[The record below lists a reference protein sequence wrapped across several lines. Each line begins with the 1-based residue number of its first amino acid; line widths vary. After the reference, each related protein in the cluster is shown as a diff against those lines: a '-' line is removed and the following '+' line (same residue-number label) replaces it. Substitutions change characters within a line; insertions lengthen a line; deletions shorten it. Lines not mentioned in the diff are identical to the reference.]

1 MTQEVTLRSAQPADY
16 PALHALNRGAW
27 FQSDYEEYPEATDAY
42 VDLDLNSSLSNASMA
57 TVAEV
62 DGQIAGVILASAD
75 SEPKY
80 GRMIMQSTIDA
91 AATIHAQGQEIADY
105 FYDRMKIESEYDAQ
119 LLEKAQ
125 ANTAYDGR
133 IVLFIMD
140 PNFQGLG
147 IGSKLFQAAK
157 DYFEAKNV
165 ANYYLFTD
173 SSCNYPFYDHK
184 GMHRAGNI
192 TYHQPGLFEPFDG
205 SKSTEPF
212 EFFIYDNQ

>member
-1 MTQEVTLRSAQPADY
+1 MTQEVTLRSAQTADY

-27 FQSDYEEYPEATDAY
+27 FKSDYIAYPEATNAY

-80 GRMIMQSTIDA
+80 GRMLMQSTIDA

-105 FYDRMKIESEYDAQ
+105 FYDRMKVESEYDAQ

-125 ANTAYDGR
+125 ANTEYDGR

-140 PNFQGLG
+140 PEFQGLG

-157 DYFEAKNV
+157 DYFEATNV
-165 ANYYLFTD
+165 QNYYLFTD
-173 SSCNYPFYDHK
+173 SSCNYPFYDYK
-184 GMHRAGNI
+184 GMHRAGSLTFN
-192 TYHQPGLFEPFDG
+192 QSGLFEQFDG
-205 SKSTEPF
+205 TESAEPF

>member
-27 FQSDYEEYPEATDAY
+27 FKSDYIAYPEATNAY

-62 DGQIAGVILASAD
+62 DGKIAGVILVSAD

-80 GRMIMQSTIDA
+80 GRMLMQSTIDA
-91 AATIHAQGQEIADY
+91 AATLHAQGQEIADY
-105 FYDRMKIESEYDAQ
+105 FYDRMKVESKYDAK

-125 ANTAYDGR
+125 ENTDYDGR

-140 PNFQGLG
+140 PEFQGLG

-157 DYFEAKNV
+157 DYFEATNV
-165 ANYYLFTD
+165 QNYYLFTD

-184 GMHRAGNI
+184 GMHRAGSLTFN
-192 TYHQPGLFEPFDG
+192 QPGLFEQFDG

>member
-1 MTQEVTLRSAQPADY
+1 MTQEVTLRSAQAADY

-27 FQSDYEEYPEATDAY
+27 FKSDYEEYPEATDAY
-42 VDLDLNSSLSNASMA
+42 VDLNLNNSLSDASMA

-62 DGQIAGVILASAD
+62 DGQIAGVILVSAD

-80 GRMIMQSTIDA
+80 GRMLMQSTIES
-91 AATIHAQGQEIADY
+91 AATIHAQGPEVADY
-105 FYDRMKIESEYDAQ
+105 FYNRMKIEREYDAK
-119 LLEKAQ
+119 LLENAKKDV
-125 ANTAYDGR
+125 AYDGR

-147 IGSKLFQAAK
+147 IGSKLFQAAI

-173 SSCNYPFYDHK
+173 SSCNYPFYDYK
-184 GMHRAGNI
+184 GMRRAGSLRFD
-192 TYHQPGLFEPFDG
+192 QSGLFEQFDG
-205 SKSTEPF
+205 SESTEPF

>member
-1 MTQEVTLRSAQPADY
+1 MTQEVTLRSAQAADY

-42 VDLDLNSSLSNASMA
+42 VDLNLNSSLSDASMA

-80 GRMIMQSTIDA
+80 GRMLMRSTVDA
-91 AATIHAQGQEIADY
+91 AATIHAQGAEVANY
-105 FYDRMKIESEYDAQ
+105 FYDRMKVESAHDEK
-119 LLEKAQ
+119 LLAKAKEDV
-125 ANTAYDGR
+125 TYDGR

-147 IGSKLFQAAK
+147 IGGKLFQAAK
-157 DYFEAKNV
+157 DYFAEKHV
-165 ANYYLFTD
+165 QNYYLFTD
-173 SSCNYPFYDHK
+173 SSCNYPFYDYK
-184 GMHRAGNI
+184 GMRRAGSL
-192 TYHQPGLFEPFDG
+192 TFEQSGLFEQFDG
-205 SKSTEPF
+205 SESTEPF

>member
-1 MTQEVTLRSAQPADY
+1 MTQEVTLRSAQAADY

-27 FQSDYEEYPEATDAY
+27 FKSDYIAYPEATNAY
-42 VDLDLNSSLSNASMA
+42 VDLDLNNSLSNASMA

-62 DGQIAGVILASAD
+62 NGQIAGVILASAD

-80 GRMIMQSTIDA
+80 GRMLMQSTIDA

-105 FYDRMKIESEYDAQ
+105 FYDRMKVESEYDAQ

-125 ANTAYDGR
+125 ANTDYDGR

-140 PNFQGLG
+140 PEFQGLG

-157 DYFEAKNV
+157 DYFEATNV
-165 ANYYLFTD
+165 QTYYLFTD

-184 GMHRAGNI
+184 GMHRAGSLTFN
-192 TYHQPGLFEPFDG
+192 QSGLFEQFDG
-205 SKSTEPF
+205 TESAKPF

>member
-1 MTQEVTLRSAQPADY
+1 MTQEVTLRSAQAADY
-16 PALHALNRGAW
+16 PAIHALNRGAW
-27 FQSDYEEYPEATDAY
+27 FQSDYEKYPEATDAY
-42 VDLDLNSSLSNASMA
+42 VDLDLNSSLSDASMA

-62 DGQIAGVILASAD
+62 DGQIAGVILVSAD

-80 GRMIMQSTIDA
+80 GRMLMQSTIES
-91 AATIHAQGQEIADY
+91 AATIHAQGPEVADY
-105 FYDRMKIESEYDAQ
+105 FYNRMKIESEYDAK
-119 LLEKAQ
+119 LLENAKKDV
-125 ANTAYDGR
+125 AYDGR

-147 IGSKLFQAAK
+147 IGSKLFQAAI

-173 SSCNYPFYDHK
+173 SSCNYPFYDYK
-184 GMHRAGNI
+184 GMRRAGSLRFD
-192 TYHQPGLFEPFDG
+192 QSGLFEQFDG
-205 SKSTEPF
+205 SESTEPF

>member
-27 FQSDYEEYPEATDAY
+27 FKLDYIAYPEATNAY

-62 DGQIAGVILASAD
+62 DGKIAGVILVSAD

-80 GRMIMQSTIDA
+80 GRMLMQSTIDA
-91 AATIHAQGQEIADY
+91 AATLHAQGQEIADY
-105 FYDRMKIESEYDAQ
+105 FYDRMNVESEYDAQ
-119 LLEKAQ
+119 LLEQAQ
-125 ANTAYDGR
+125 ANTDYDGR

-140 PNFQGLG
+140 PEFQGLG

-157 DYFEAKNV
+157 DYFEATNV
-165 ANYYLFTD
+165 QNYYLFTD

>member
-1 MTQEVTLRSAQPADY
+1 MTQEVTLRPAQPTDY

-27 FQSDYEEYPEATDAY
+27 FKSDYIAYPDATNAY

-80 GRMIMQSTIDA
+80 GRMLMQSTIDA
-91 AATIHAQGQEIADY
+91 AATLHAQGQEIADY
-105 FYDRMKIESEYDAQ
+105 FYDRMKVESEYDAQ

-125 ANTAYDGR
+125 ANTDYDGR

-140 PNFQGLG
+140 PEFQGLG

-157 DYFEAKNV
+157 DYFEVTNV
-165 ANYYLFTD
+165 QNYYLFTD

-184 GMHRAGNI
+184 GMHRAGSL
-192 TYHQPGLFEPFDG
+192 TFDQPGLFEQFDG

>member
-27 FQSDYEEYPEATDAY
+27 FKSDYIAYPEATNAY

-62 DGQIAGVILASAD
+62 DGKIAGVILVSAD

-80 GRMIMQSTIDA
+80 GRMLMQSTIDA
-91 AATIHAQGQEIADY
+91 AATLHAQGQKIADY
-105 FYDRMKIESEYDAQ
+105 FYDRMKVESKYDAK

-125 ANTAYDGR
+125 ENTDYDGR

-140 PNFQGLG
+140 PEFQGLG

-157 DYFEAKNV
+157 DYFEATNV
-165 ANYYLFTD
+165 QNYYLFTD

-184 GMHRAGNI
+184 GMHRAGSLTFN
-192 TYHQPGLFEPFDG
+192 QPGLFEQFDG